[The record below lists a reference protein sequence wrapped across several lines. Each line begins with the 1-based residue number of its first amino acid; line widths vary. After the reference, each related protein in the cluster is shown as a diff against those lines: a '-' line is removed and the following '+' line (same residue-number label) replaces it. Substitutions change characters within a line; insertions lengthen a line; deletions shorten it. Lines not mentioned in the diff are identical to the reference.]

1 MKSFK
6 KLTEELINEGG
17 EMYPADEMTMK
28 EVKVACYAAH
38 NILDRLESGEHEC

>member
-6 KLTEELINEGG
+6 EISKGMLSEGG

-28 EVKVACYAAH
+28 E
-38 NILDRLESGEHEC
+38 